1 MPRSNTV
8 EVPQSTG
15 AIGGV
20 SMLNLEKLAKAEFH
34 SDPFDYVL
42 VDDFLRD
49 EYKGAIVND
58 FPPIERHGSFPLAT
72 LNYGPAFGQLAS
84 ELFSQ
89 EFAQVVGEKFSLDLA
104 QYPTMLT
111 VRGWCDAS
119 DGQIHTDSTNKLI
132 TVLLYL
138 NPMWNSDGGR
148 LRLLR
153 SKKLEDYVAEVV
165 PAMGSLIIFKRS
177 NCSWHGHKP
186 FEGKRMSLQF
196 NWVNSSG
203 YMRRERIR
211 HRVSSLLK
219 RLRGQT
225 AYEG

>member
-1 MPRSNTV
+1 MPHSNTV
-8 EVPQSTG
+8 EIPQSTG
-15 AIGGV
+15 ATAAVG
-20 SMLNLEKLAKAEFH
+20 MLNLEKLAKAEFH

-49 EYKGAIVND
+49 EYKNAIVTD
-58 FPPIERHGSFPLAT
+58 FPSIERHGSFPLAT
-72 LNYGPAFGQLAS
+72 LKYGPAFGQLAS
-84 ELFSQ
+84 ELFSK
-89 EFAQVVGEKFSLDLA
+89 EFAAVVGEKFSLDLA

-138 NPMWNSDGGR
+138 NPVWNSDGGR

-153 SKKLEDYVAEVV
+153 SKKLQDYVAEVA
-165 PAMGSLIIFKRS
+165 PTMGSLIIFRR
-177 NCSWHGHKP
+177 NDRSWHGHRP

-211 HRVSSLLK
+211 HRVSSFLK

>member
-1 MPRSNTV
+1 MPHSHTI
-8 EVPQSTG
+8 ETPQSAG
-15 AIGGV
+15 SAV
-20 SMLNLEKLAKAEFH
+20 SMLNLDKLAKAEFH
-34 SDPFDYVL
+34 REPFEYVL

-49 EYKGAIVND
+49 DCKSAIVAD
-58 FPPIERHGSFPLAT
+58 FPAIERHGSFPLST
-72 LNYGPAFGQLAS
+72 LQYGPAFAQLAA
-84 ELFSQ
+84 ELFSK
-89 EFAQVVGEKFSLDLA
+89 EFARVIGEKFSLELA

-138 NPMWNSDGGR
+138 NPEWNSDGGR

-153 SKKLEDYVAEVV
+153 SKKLEDYVAEVA
-165 PAMGSLIIFKRS
+165 PTMGSLIVFRRS
-177 NCSWHGHKP
+177 ERSWHGHKP
-186 FEGKRMSLQF
+186 FQGKRMSLQF

-203 YMRRERIR
+203 YMRRERMR